1 MDIIVRGRH
10 IELSQRFR
18 DHVTEKVA
26 KLDRFGVPLA
36 RIDVEVTKE
45 QNPRLAERA
54 FDVELTC
61 RGGAG
66 SVIRAEAA
74 SADQYAALELAYDR
88 LEERL
93 RRAADRRRSARRH
106 GTHLGVIPTDDL
118 LPPGEQ
124 SSAELAGLAGLAGL
138 AELTDPAEAAELAE
152 EAGDT
157 VYVNGPIVVREKTHE
172 SAPMSVG
179 EAVDRMELVGHDF
192 YLFTDSDTSLPSVV
206 YRRVSFDYGLIR
218 LSN

>member
-1 MDIIVRGRH
+1 MDVIVRGRH

-18 DHVTEKVA
+18 DHVTEKVS

-93 RRAADRRRSARRH
+93 RRAADRKRSARRH
-106 GTHLGVIPTDDL
+106 GTHLGVIPTDDP
-118 LPPGEQ
+118 LPQGEQ
-124 SSAELAGLAGLAGL
+124 PSAE
-138 AELTDPAEAAELAE
+138 AEAEPAEAAADE
-152 EAGDT
+152 

-172 SAPMSVG
+172 SAPMSVA

-206 YRRVSFDYGLIR
+206 YRRQSFDYGLIR
-218 LSN
+218 LSS

>member
-36 RIDVEVTKE
+36 SIDVKVTKE

-66 SVIRAEAA
+66 AVIRAEAA

-124 SSAELAGLAGLAGL
+124 SSAEA
-138 AELTDPAEAAELAE
+138 AEAAELADPAE
-152 EAGDT
+152 PAEGAADA

>member
-93 RRAADRRRSARRH
+93 RRAADRKRSARRQ
-106 GTHLGVIPTDDL
+106 GTHLGVIPTDDS
-118 LPPGEQ
+118 LPQGEQ
-124 SSAELAGLAGLAGL
+124 SSTEAE
-138 AELTDPAEAAELAE
+138 AEAEPAEGAADE
-152 EAGDT
+152 

-172 SAPMSVG
+172 SAPMSVA

-206 YRRVSFDYGLIR
+206 YRRQSFDYGLIR
-218 LSN
+218 LSS

>member
-1 MDIIVRGRH
+1 MDVIVRGRH

-93 RRAADRRRSARRH
+93 RRAADRKRSARRQ
-106 GTHLGVIPTDDL
+106 GTHLGVIPTDDS
-118 LPPGEQ
+118 LPQGEQ
-124 SSAELAGLAGLAGL
+124 SSTEAE
-138 AELTDPAEAAELAE
+138 AEAEPAEGAADE
-152 EAGDT
+152 

-172 SAPMSVG
+172 SAPMSVA

-206 YRRVSFDYGLIR
+206 YRRQSFDYGLIR
-218 LSN
+218 LST

>member
-1 MDIIVRGRH
+1 MDVIVRGRH

-93 RRAADRRRSARRH
+93 RRAADRKRSARRQ
-106 GTHLGVIPTDDL
+106 GTHLGVIPTDDS
-118 LPPGEQ
+118 LPQGEQ
-124 SSAELAGLAGLAGL
+124 PSAE
-138 AELTDPAEAAELAE
+138 AEAEPAEAAADE
-152 EAGDT
+152 

-172 SAPMSVG
+172 SAPMSVA

-206 YRRVSFDYGLIR
+206 YRRQSFDYGLIR
-218 LSN
+218 LST

>member
-1 MDIIVRGRH
+1 MDVIVRGRH

-93 RRAADRRRSARRH
+93 RRAADRKRSARRQ
-106 GTHLGVIPTDDL
+106 GTHLGVIPTDDS
-118 LPPGEQ
+118 LPQGEQ
-124 SSAELAGLAGLAGL
+124 SSTEAE
-138 AELTDPAEAAELAE
+138 AEAEPAEGAADE
-152 EAGDT
+152 

-172 SAPMSVG
+172 SAPMSVA

-206 YRRVSFDYGLIR
+206 YRRQSFDYGLIR
-218 LSN
+218 LSS

>member
-1 MDIIVRGRH
+1 MDVIVRGRH

-93 RRAADRRRSARRH
+93 RRAADRKRSARRH
-106 GTHLGVIPTDDL
+106 GTHLGVIPTDDS
-118 LPPGEQ
+118 LPQGEQ
-124 SSAELAGLAGLAGL
+124 PSAE
-138 AELTDPAEAAELAE
+138 AEAEPAEGAADE
-152 EAGDT
+152 

-172 SAPMSVG
+172 SAPMSVA

-206 YRRVSFDYGLIR
+206 YRRQSFDYGLIR
-218 LSN
+218 LST